1 MDSFYSKTDVFGLG
15 FDKIGENVKISK
27 MAALYGTEKISIGNN
42 VRIDD
47 FCLLSGKIII
57 GNNVHIAAGCYIF
70 GGEEGVEM
78 EDYTGISS
86 RCIIYAITDDFS
98 GNALPHPTI
107 PMEFRNVIQE
117 KVVLKKHALIG
128 TSVVILP
135 GVNVGEGCAVGAMS
149 LVNKSLPAW
158 KICVGIP
165 ARPIGERS
173 KRILELE
180 TLHRAQ
186 HLPSN

>member
-1 MDSFYSKTDVFGLG
+1 MDSFYHQTDLPALG
-15 FDKIGENVKISK
+15 FGKVGENVKISK

-47 FCLLSGKIII
+47 FCLLSGKIKI

-78 EDYTGISS
+78 DDYTGLSS

-107 PMEFRNVIQE
+107 PLELRNVIQK
-117 KVVLKKHALIG
+117 KVVLKKHALVG

-135 GVNVGEGCAVGAMS
+135 GVTLGEGCAVGAMS

-158 KICVGIP
+158 KICAGIP
-165 ARPIGERS
+165 AKPISERS
-173 KRILELE
+173 KKILELE
-180 TLHRAQ
+180 ALHRSQRPA
-186 HLPSN
+186 S